1 MVLSS
6 SIVLNAN
13 RINSRCYPQLHTAA
27 NADVPQFRDRLTTQN
42 SPSKH
47 TRERFQLKETI
58 VTITSEEQYIPV
70 AKRAIKSCRHDLESF
85 IQKDPFF
92 ASTIEEYAC
101 PDSAP
106 EIAVRMA
113 DASNTFGIGPMS
125 AVAGTIAAMAVE
137 AMMDAGATYAI
148 VDNGG
153 DIALVNDETII
164 VGIYA
169 GRTDDVSIGLEIEPR
184 ESILGICTSSGR
196 IGHSISFGNAD
207 AATIISGDVSLAD
220 AAATAVGNAVSDV
233 ASIEDAFS
241 ILEGVESITGC
252 LIILDGHVGLYGSV
266 PVVEAPQRVEYITGA

>member
-1 MVLSS
+1 MMH
-6 SIVLNAN
+6 NPN
-13 RINSRCYPQLHTAA
+13 HTA
-27 NADVPQFRDRLTTQN
+27 
-42 SPSKH
+42 PSKH

-58 VTITSEEQYIPV
+58 VTITSEKKYMPI
-70 AKRAIKSCRHDLESF
+70 AKRAIKSCRHDLERF
-85 IQKDPFF
+85 IRRDPFF

-125 AVAGTIAAMAVE
+125 AVAGTIAAVAVE
-137 AMMDAGATYAI
+137 AMVDAGATYAI

-169 GRTDDVSIGLEIEPR
+169 GRTAERIGLEIEPR
-184 ESILGICTSSGR
+184 DSILGICTSSGR

-241 ILEGVESITGC
+241 ILKGVGSITGC
-252 LIILDGHVGLYGSV
+252 LILLDGNIGLYGSV
-266 PVVEAPQRVEYITGA
+266 PVVEASQRVEYITGAWA